1 MSKPEIGGREPVTVD
16 AVEGETYWWCRCS
29 LPGAAVLRWLAYAHG
44 LLADRRDRQA
54 GGQAQLL

>member
-29 LPGAAVLRWLAYAHG
+29 LPDAAVLRWLAYAHG

-54 GGQAQLL
+54 GG